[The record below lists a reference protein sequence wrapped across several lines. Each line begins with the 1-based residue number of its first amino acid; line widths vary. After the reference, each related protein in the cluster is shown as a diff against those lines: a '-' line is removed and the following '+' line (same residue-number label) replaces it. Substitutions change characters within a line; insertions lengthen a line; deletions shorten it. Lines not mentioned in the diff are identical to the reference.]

1 MSFNDVRRI
10 SYDRL
15 LTRTATDT
23 PYRNSGN
30 AYPLG
35 ERRYSDR
42 HFRKEADGTFTI
54 WYADR
59 EVIDN
64 KHGKDNDKKT
74 NFDKNRDYYDSQM
87 LGRVHPDN
95 TFEFTARLSNGE
107 NMLLTQGLCAWVHHD
122 RSKGGTVYQK
132 RRAGNSGLI
141 VHPVF
146 KGLRINCDTGEAVT
160 PYEVFLP
167 VVKRKAAADVMKG
180 YQEFITTFEVMINSM
195 DERGIW
201 EVYCDLYKY
210 EGEGDKGVWRG
221 LGMETVK
228 RLIDEKKYV
237 DAGCL
242 FTLFNKSSH
251 MRWRVEWVMDNET
264 QSGVPQLT
272 HRWKDSAISDVKNN
286 LRKEILK
293 QHVDVFNAKPLER
306 GAPLPS
312 SQWGLIVQVDG
323 KPVERV

>member
-10 SYDRL
+10 SYERL
-15 LTRTATDT
+15 AQRVATDT

-35 ERRYSDR
+35 DRKYSDR
-42 HFRKEADGTFTI
+42 HFRKEDDGTFTI

-64 KHGKDNDKKT
+64 KHGKDNDKRT
-74 NFDKNRDYYDSQM
+74 DFDKNRDYYSSQM

-122 RSKGGTVYQK
+122 KSKGGTVYQK
-132 RRAGNSGLI
+132 RKVGNSGMI

-167 VVKRKAAADVMKG
+167 VVKRKVASDVMNS
-180 YQEFITTFEVMINSM
+180 YQEFITTFEVMVNSM
-195 DERGIW
+195 DDRGIW
-201 EVYCDLYKY
+201 EVYYDLYKH
-210 EGEGDKGVWRG
+210 EAGNDRG
-221 LGMETVK
+221 LWRALGMKTVK

-242 FTLFNKSSH
+242 FTSFNRNSN
-251 MRWRVEWVMDNET
+251 MRWRTEWMMDNEA
-264 QSGVPQLT
+264 QSGNNSLSY
-272 HRWKDSAISDVKNN
+272 RWKDNAINDVKNN

-293 QHVDVFNAKPLER
+293 QHTHVFNAKPLER

-312 SQWGLIVQVDG
+312 SQWGLLVQVDG
-323 KPVERV
+323 NPVERV